1 MHGRQRVRTK
11 ILQVACQYRIQNR
24 QPPGMTEHELIRG
37 LTSGNRDAVAY
48 LVETYQKK
56 VIKTAY
62 YYLGDMEEAEDTAQE
77 VFLDIIR
84 SAGKF
89 RGSSAFSTWVY
100 RITVNRS
107 LNAAK
112 RKKRRQIFVRM
123 EKMLGMAT
131 VADHSLNGETTPNTG
146 ETDSELSLKWLR
158 AAVAGLPDNQRK
170 VFIMSKYDEMSY
182 REISEVTGFSLAA
195 VESLMH
201 RAKINLQKK
210 LSGYGTT
217 TSNGKVF

>member
-1 MHGRQRVRTK
+1 
-11 ILQVACQYRIQNR
+11 
-24 QPPGMTEHELIRG
+24 MTEQELIRG
-37 LTSGNRDAVAY
+37 LTSGNREAVKC

-77 VFLDIIR
+77 VFLEIVR

-89 RGSSAFSTWVY
+89 RGSSALSTWIY

-112 RKKRRQIFVRM
+112 RKKRRQIFIRM
-123 EKMLGMAT
+123 ENMLGMAKA
-131 VADHSLNGETTPNTG
+131 ADMGTTGELLHENGEVTG
-146 ETDSELSLKWLR
+146 EERFAWLR
-158 AAVAGLPDNQRK
+158 AALAGLPDNQRK

-182 REISEVTGFSLAA
+182 REISEVTGFSVSAI
-195 VESLMH
+195 ESLMH
-201 RAKINLQKK
+201 RAKMNLLKK
-210 LSGYGTT
+210 LSDHGPTQT
-217 TSNGKVF
+217 NEQVF